1 MKSDAHNWRDR
12 ICQLPGD
19 WVVLGDG
26 VLVDDKRGLAIGQR
40 VGTGM
45 WGRVPPLR
53 GH

>member
-26 VLVDDKRGLAIGQR
+26 VLVDDKGGLTIVPEGGAG
-40 VGTGM
+40 V
-45 WGRVPPLR
+45 WGRVPP
-53 GH
+53 